1 MRTFIRFC
9 TPGIAALLLALQAT
23 PASAAEWRDAPA
35 FSVPARDL
43 RQAAAAIKRERP
55 TDVVVLLDERS
66 YTIDEQHRVTTRSR
80 MIYRVDSPAGVENWA
95 ASSAGWQPWYQA
107 KPVIRARVITR
118 DGREHTLDQ
127 SLLRDAATRSG
138 DNQVYD
144 DSHVVE
150 GPLPAI
156 EVGAVIE
163 EQIEVRDEK
172 PFFGGGAAYREYVGR
187 PVPVLHTRVIIESPE
202 SLPVKR
208 HTHLLPDA
216 DIEETRANG
225 RVRWVLEQG
234 PLDEQGAM
242 DSNLPP
248 ETPGWS
254 SVEFSTAPSWQ
265 AVAAHYLALTEPR
278 IRKDDAR
285 PLLAGLRRPSD
296 RRAAREYISK
306 LVERLHQE
314 VRYTGVEF
322 GEARLIPA
330 FPSET
335 LRRKFGDCKDKST
348 LLIAALRSAG
358 IDAHL
363 ALLSAG
369 DGQDVN
375 ANLPGLGMFDHAI
388 VFVPAGAAGGEDLWI
403 DATTEYARVGTLP
416 AADTDRLALVIRD
429 GEKSLTRTPRMRS
442 ADNAQIE
449 TREFHL
455 SEHGPARVVETTET
469 RGTVELEYRGWYAG
483 ADTKERLESLNE
495 YAETAYRASAVSRYT
510 HTASTD
516 FSNFYSMT
524 LDIAD
529 APVGSTDLHTAAV
542 GVNLGNIVTRLPA
555 FFTAQ
560 LESGEVDADRKQDVV
575 FEPYV
580 IEWRYRVNPPDGF
593 RARPLPA
600 NAVLPLGPAR
610 VTSEF
615 SQGANGVLNATWRF
629 DTVKGRYTPAEARAF
644 VNAVRELK
652 ERQVVLLAFDH
663 EGAARKAEGDFK
675 GTLEA
680 YRTLVSRHPQQA
692 MHRIRHAY
700 ALLEAGLGTRAHDEA
715 RAATR
720 LKPNDAFAWKA
731 LGWMLQHDAVGRRFG
746 AGFDRA
752 GSIAAY
758 RKASE
763 IDPTNTDIT
772 ADLAV
777 LLEHD
782 ANGTRYA
789 DRQSLELAVAEYRQR
804 AKHLEDGATDR
815 YADNLYYSLLHL
827 RRYGEARD
835 SIRKEVKTSTRRAL
849 AIAASAGADGSETAL
864 ATARELINSESDRRA
879 SLKSASGVLTNLREY
894 DLAADLLEAST
905 QGQPTTAAETQR
917 IALLRKVKRGGREAL
932 KVTDAASVVLKAY
945 SLLMAKQRDFDGWR
959 QLNSKHA
966 LQGKDA
972 EEEFDSLRRVVQ
984 GVLAR
989 QDAPPDVTADLL
1001 FANLRVTVE
1010 GDDKHGY
1017 RAQLRNAGLGT
1028 NYYVVRE
1035 GGSYRL
1041 LAKGGFVGAL
1051 ASMALERV
1059 EAADLDGARRWIDW
1073 ARLEQDAGVSEDPLY
1088 GYTLSRFWPE
1098 ASRDAADVRTAAA
1111 LLLADS
1117 QRAER
1122 ALPLLLTAQGTARTD
1137 VERLSIDLALARV
1150 HQQLQQWPQLEAVGT
1165 RLTAAWP
1172 DSRLAFHYQ
1181 QWARIRQGKFDAV
1194 DDAAKARLARL
1205 PDDVIAR
1212 RVLVE
1217 SADARGQVTQ
1227 MSAFMKPIIDGPRAS
1242 SGDYNEFAWMSLLQR
1257 PVPGR
1262 AVDIARQAFEET
1274 EGADRA
1280 IAHTL
1285 ACVYAATGKPREA
1298 RDLLLKGMT
1307 RGVAEEPNDS
1317 AWFGFGLIAEA
1328 YGDVDSA
1335 RDYYARVAK
1344 PEDSF
1349 TQATSLYEMSQA
1361 RLRAFSANAEN
1372 SRSASSNKNRSTS
1385 VVN

>member
-1 MRTFIRFC
+1 MRNFTRFWMS
-9 TPGIAALLLALQAT
+9 GIAALLLVGT
-23 PASAAEWRDAPA
+23 VPAHAGAPEWREAPP
-35 FSVPARDL
+35 FSVPAREL

-66 YTIDEQHRVTTRSR
+66 YSIDEQHRVTTRSR

-118 DGREHTLDQ
+118 DGREHLLDQ
-127 SLLRDAATRSG
+127 GLLRDAATRSG

-144 DSHVVE
+144 DSHVLE

-172 PFFGGGAAYREYVGR
+172 PFFTAGAVYREYIGR
-187 PVPVLHTRVIIESPE
+187 PVPVLHTRVIIDAPE

-208 HTHLLPDA
+208 RTHLLPEA

-234 PLDEQGAM
+234 PIDEQGTM

-248 ETPGWS
+248 DTPGWS
-254 SVEFSTAPSWQ
+254 SVEFSTAASWQ
-265 AVAAHYLALTEPR
+265 AVASSYLALTEPR

-285 PLLAGLRRPSD
+285 ALLAGLRRPGD
-296 RRAAREYISK
+296 RRAAREYVSRV
-306 LVERLHQE
+306 VERLHQE

-322 GEARLIPA
+322 GESRLIPA

-348 LLIAALRSAG
+348 LLIAALRAAG
-358 IDAHL
+358 IEAHL

-369 DGQDVN
+369 DGQDVT
-375 ANLPGLGMFDHAI
+375 ADLPGLGMFDHAI

-416 AADTDRLALVIRD
+416 AADTDRLALIIRE
-429 GEKSLTRTPRMRS
+429 GEKSLTRTPRLRS

-455 SEHGPARVVETTET
+455 AEHGPARVVETTET
-469 RGTVELEYRGWYAG
+469 RGTVELEYRSWYAG
-483 ADTKERLESLNE
+483 ADTKERLDSLNE
-495 YAETAYRASAVSRYT
+495 YAETAYRAKAVTRYT

-516 FSNFYSMT
+516 FTNFYSMT
-524 LDIAD
+524 LDIED
-529 APVGSTDLHTAAV
+529 APVGSTDLNTAAV
-542 GVNLGNIVTRLPA
+542 GVNLGNIVSRLPA
-555 FFTAQ
+555 FFSTQ
-560 LESGEVDADRKQDVV
+560 LESGEVDKDRKHDVV
-575 FEPYV
+575 FEPYIV
-580 IEWRYRVNPPDGF
+580 EWRYVVYPPDGF
-593 RARPLPA
+593 RARALPA

-610 VTSEF
+610 VSAEF
-615 SQGANGVLNATWRF
+615 SQRPDGVLKATWRF
-629 DTVKGRYTPAEARAF
+629 DTVKGRYSPAEARAF
-644 VNAVRELK
+644 IQGVRELRD
-652 ERQVVLLAFDH
+652 RQVALLAFDH

-675 GTLEA
+675 GSLES

-692 MHRIRHAY
+692 VHRIRHAY

-720 LKPNDAFAWKA
+720 LKPDDAFAWKA

-758 RKASE
+758 RKASAL
-763 IDPTNTDIT
+763 DPANTDIT

-782 ANGTRYA
+782 ASGTRYA
-789 DRQSLELAVAEYRQR
+789 DRPSLELAVAEYQQR
-804 AKHLEDGATDR
+804 ARHLQEGEVDR
-815 YADNLYYSLLHL
+815 YADNLYYALLHL
-827 RRYGEARD
+827 RKYADARD
-835 SIRKEVKTSTRRAL
+835 AIRKEAKTSTRRAL
-849 AIAASAGADGSETAL
+849 AIAASAGADGSAAAL
-864 ATARELINSESDRRA
+864 ETARELISGELDRRA

-894 DLAADLLEAST
+894 ALAADLLEAST
-905 QGQPTTAAETQR
+905 KGQPTTAAETQR
-917 IALLRKVKRGGREAL
+917 IALLRKVKRGERESVQ
-932 KVTDAASVVLKAY
+932 VTDARSVVLKAY
-945 SLLMAKQRDFDGWR
+945 SLLMAKERDFESWQ
-959 QLNSKHA
+959 QLNSRHA

-972 EEEFDSLRRVVQ
+972 EEEFDSLRHVVH
-984 GVLAR
+984 GILTR

-1010 GDDKHGY
+1010 GDDTFGF

-1035 GGSYRL
+1035 GGTYRL

-1088 GYTLSRFWPE
+1088 GYTLSRFWPG
-1098 ASRDAADVRTAAA
+1098 ASRDAADLRTAAA

-1117 QRAER
+1117 RAAER
-1122 ALPLLLTAQGTARTD
+1122 ALPLLLKAQASARTD

-1150 HQQLQQWPQLEAVGT
+1150 HQQLEQWPELETVGT
-1165 RLTAAWP
+1165 RLSTAWP
-1172 DSRLAFHYQ
+1172 DSRLAFHYE

-1194 DDAAKARLARL
+1194 EAAAKARLARL

-1217 SADARGQVTQ
+1217 SADARGRVAD
-1227 MSAFMKPIIDGPRAS
+1227 MPAFMKPVIDGPKAT
-1242 SGDYNEFAWMSLLQR
+1242 SGDYNEYAWMSLLQR
-1257 PVPGR
+1257 PVSPR
-1262 AVDIARQAFEET
+1262 AVDIARQAFDET

-1285 ACVYAATGKPREA
+1285 ACVYAATGRPREA

-1344 PEDSF
+1344 PEGFAASS
-1349 TQATSLYEMSQA
+1349 SLYAMSQS
-1361 RLRAFSANAEN
+1361 RLRELEVPGGGQ
-1372 SRSASSNKNRSTS
+1372 RSK
-1385 VVN
+1385 